1 MSTKGLHRGAVI
13 FGATALLA
21 ALPAA
26 GQPYNYFP
34 GGATTNDGRT
44 VALAGSNVETLA
56 QDFMTFIIA
65 VPPGETEFEIGI
77 FDGETGGTSA
87 GGRHWDSG
95 TTSLRYSLFY
105 DPLQQGSTAPGNLVG
120 TWLGNST
127 SNPTSS
133 PGVWTASSASF
144 PDNGWW
150 DLTVTVPEPPEPT
163 PGEAPSG
170 ASFYHLCV
178 SYTSHTGDGQP
189 DPCTGDARPADASPS
204 TISNFK
210 LRATANISVLSF
222 AFAYEGALRPVGGQ
236 EDIFLIYPTY
246 SPPVPNDFFLT
257 APTTYDGTWSFN
269 LDVATSQTRLD
280 LFGGDF
286 DFGTDLLVGF
296 PSGAVLDPCFD
307 TDDPDTPN
315 SALYPPF
322 AVDMG
327 GTRLDDSLPEDARLA
342 GSPPDDNRFD
352 VFRRS
357 PCIHWTLTSP
367 GADGDLSTPGDNV
380 VYANDNPSSQRE
392 WEKFT
397 ISSEPDCDT
406 SPLCDPL
413 SDNCADY
420 CESDPLPAGTWRI
433 DISGVDLSNL
443 NAWRSLQP
451 NSFCLNCVLPRPY
464 LVGDTVW
471 SDLDGDG
478 FQDPD
483 EPGIPGV
490 LVELLDES
498 GALLDTRITGD
509 SSSGYGPGEWEACV
523 ARNTGG
529 GTVVDTNGLYCF
541 DVSVPNEDPDG
552 VDTQDYSVRVASS
565 SFAPGGGLFDHFGT
579 SPAATTESPTQM
591 HTVVEGGGNVMTYDF
606 GYVVL
611 EECGPCEGKVSSLTL
626 LYLGDA
632 PATVVVTGR
641 RGKIKD
647 DPLFSGVVAPG
658 GEIVIVGPPTGS
670 GGFAGTLGTEIDV
683 SVNGAPHVTIH
694 TSCSQPIGPGMVF
707 GDFVVTAGE
716 SSEGGPLCPADPPP
730 SDPPEDPVE
739 DCGCEGKV
747 TDLTLRYQGAVGA
760 QVRIDMR
767 KGDTVFDGFVAPGG
781 TLTVT
786 GADKQGTLGPEVD
799 IFLNGQPHTSIHTS
813 CSQPIGPGLVRGLF
827 EVIEGVSRNGGDLCP
842 VS

>member
-1 MSTKGLHRGAVI
+1 MSSIRAFHS
-13 FGATALLA
+13 TAPLCAALLLA

-26 GQPYNYFP
+26 GQTYNHFP
-34 GGATTNDGRT
+34 GSAATDDGRT
-44 VALAGSNVETLA
+44 VALAGSQVETLA

-65 VPPGETEFEIGI
+65 VPPGETQFEIGI
-77 FDGETGGTSA
+77 FDGETGGAS
-87 GGRHWDSG
+87 GGLRHWDSG
-95 TTSLRYSLFY
+95 TTGLRYSLFY
-105 DPLQQGSTAPGNLVG
+105 DPLQQGSTAAANLVG
-120 TWLGNST
+120 TWLGNSAA
-127 SNPTSS
+127 NPTSI

-150 DLTVTVPEPPEPT
+150 NLSVAVPEPPEPT

-178 SYTSHTGDGQP
+178 SYMANTGNDLP
-189 DPCTGDARPADASPS
+189 DPCVGGGPRPADTSPS

-222 AFAYEGALRPVGGQ
+222 AFAYEGAMRPVANQ
-236 EDIFLIYPTY
+236 EDVFLIYPTY

-269 LDVATSQTRLD
+269 LDVATSQARLD

-296 PSGAVLDPCFD
+296 PSGAPITACFD
-307 TDDPDTPN
+307 TDDADTPN

-327 GTRLDDSLPEDARLA
+327 GTRLDDSLPEGARIS

-357 PCIHWTLTSP
+357 PCIRWTLTSP
-367 GADGDLSTPGDNV
+367 AGE

-397 ISSEPDCDT
+397 ISSETDCVP
-406 SPLCDPL
+406 SALCLDPL
-413 SDNCADY
+413 SQNCADY
-420 CESDPLPAGTWRI
+420 CVADPLPAGTWQV
-433 DISGVDLSNL
+433 DLSGGDLSNL
-443 NAWRSLQP
+443 NAWRSRQL
-451 NSFCLNCVLPRPY
+451 NSFCVNCVLPRPY

-471 SDLDGDG
+471 EDLDGDG

-509 SSSGYGPGEWEACV
+509 PSSGYGPGEWEACV

-529 GTVVDTNGLYCF
+529 GTVVDTDGLYCF
-541 DVSVPNEDPDG
+541 DVSVPNNDPDG
-552 VDTQDYSVRVASS
+552 VDSQDYSVRVASS
-565 SFAPGGGLFDHFGT
+565 SFSPGGGLFDHFGGAPT
-579 SPAATTESPTQM
+579 ATTESPTQM
-591 HTVVEGGGNVMTYDF
+591 NTVVEGDGNVMTYDF
-606 GYVVL
+606 GYRVL
-611 EECGPCEGKVSSLTL
+611 ECGPCEGKVSSLTL

-632 PATVVVTGR
+632 PANVVITGR
-641 RGKIKD
+641 RGPVKD
-647 DPLFSGVVAPG
+647 APLFSGVVSPG
-658 GEIVIVGPPTGS
+658 EEIRIDGPQTGS
-670 GGFAGTLGTEIDV
+670 GGFQGTLGTEIDV
-683 SVNGAPHVTIH
+683 SVNGSPQVTIH

-716 SSEGGPLCPADPPP
+716 SKQGGPLCPADQPPT
-730 SDPPEDPVE
+730 DPPDEPVD

-747 TDLTLRYQGAVGA
+747 TNLTLRYLGAVGA
-760 QVRIDMR
+760 QVRVDMR
-767 KGDTVFDGFVAPGG
+767 KGGTVFTGSVAPGATFTLIG
-781 TLTVT
+781 T
-786 GADKQGTLGPEVD
+786 DKQGTLGPEVE
-799 IFLNGQPHTSIHTS
+799 ILLNGQPHTSIHTS
-813 CSQPIGPGLVRGLF
+813 CSQQIGPGLVRGLF
-827 EVIEGVSRNGGDLCP
+827 EVVEGASRKGGELCP
-842 VS
+842 LS